1 MLAETT
7 AGDSVDILI
16 AEDDAL
22 MRRSLRGLLE
32 DAGYRCTEAEDG
44 PRAVALARSLLP
56 RCAVL
61 DLAMPGL
68 DGFTVARRLRE
79 DPRTRGVHI
88 HCLTGRTDP
97 AARQQAHEAGF
108 ETYLIKPIDPAQLLR
123 LVHED
128 VNRREKSVV
137 SGLTLAEAQDVL
149 DGWENAGY
157 RDLKASF
164 EEGEGFSVSG
174 VRPLSKP

>member
-22 MRRSLRGLLE
+22 MRQSLRGLLE
-32 DAGYRCTEAEDG
+32 DAGYRCTEVDDG
-44 PRAVALARSLLP
+44 PKAVAMARRLLP
-56 RCAVL
+56 RCAIL

-68 DGFTVARRLRE
+68 DGFTVARQLRE

-88 HCLTGRTDP
+88 HCLTGRTDL
-97 AARQQAHEAGF
+97 AARQEAHEAGF
-108 ETYLIKPIDPAQLLR
+108 ETYLTKPIDPAQLLR
-123 LVHED
+123 VVHDD
-128 VNRREKSVV
+128 VKRREPTVA

-149 DGWENAGY
+149 DAWENPGY
-157 RDLKASF
+157 RDLNASF
-164 EEGEGFSVSG
+164 EEGKGFSVSG
-174 VRPLSKP
+174 VRPSSKP